1 MSTTPPLDE
10 PARQPARATR
20 KKPDRAVES
29 KTLAALVLAG
39 LLVVFAVA
47 NSQKVEVDFLVTT
60 TDVPLVIVIL
70 IAILLGAVLGAITHW
85 RSHRRI
91 GK

>member
-1 MSTTPPLDE
+1 MSSRPPLDE
-10 PARQPARATR
+10 PAREPARPTR
-20 KKPDRAVES
+20 KKPDRTVES

-47 NSQKVEVDFLVTT
+47 NSQKVEVDFLVATSNI
-60 TDVPLVIVIL
+60 PLVLIIL